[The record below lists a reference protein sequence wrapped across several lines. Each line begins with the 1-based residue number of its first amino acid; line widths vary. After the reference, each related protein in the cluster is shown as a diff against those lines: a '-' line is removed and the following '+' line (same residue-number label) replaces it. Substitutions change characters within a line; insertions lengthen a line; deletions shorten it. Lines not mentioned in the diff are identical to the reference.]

1 MGICILLFL
10 FIDLAV
16 QLGITSN
23 QDLNVG
29 NFIAVGLS
37 IPVFVYSFAMGMTL
51 MTRFVVDTFYGHPF
65 LRTFGL
71 DVVTTDWI
79 AFVMYLGIPLMTIIF
94 TLYMRM
100 LNWWEISCLTWFST
114 VLIFWMVFS
123 ACVLYYEV
131 RECLDLTVAVEDD
144 LDSDSHWLKKTKLAI
159 IHGMRNRLG
168 GTKVTYQ
175 KMIFSDNEEDDGTV
189 ENSSGKYQFNEG
201 PLTKLTKWKY
211 MSRLYSPLDP
221 PKRLYTLDE
230 TRGSVSF
237 VTRTSWSLEKLFCLK
252 GGLLGGK

>member
-1 MGICILLFL
+1 
-10 FIDLAV
+10 
-16 QLGITSN
+16 
-23 QDLNVG
+23 
-29 NFIAVGLS
+29 
-37 IPVFVYSFAMGMTL
+37 
-51 MTRFVVDTFYGHPF
+51 
-65 LRTFGL
+65 
-71 DVVTTDWI
+71 
-79 AFVMYLGIPLMTIIF
+79 
-94 TLYMRM
+94 
-100 LNWWEISCLTWFST
+100 
-114 VLIFWMVFS
+114 
-123 ACVLYYEV
+123 
-131 RECLDLTVAVEDD
+131 VAVEDD